1 MDVRHKL
8 HRMCEL
14 ARRVGEVRHAR
25 PGRPGIPSYSLYV
38 CLITLGCLF
47 LLTLTCLAAMISE
60 AALGLAL
67 DDASLPLS
75 ARLGGV
81 LTPSTALGSVLVSR
95 LEATGRIRFES
106 EIVRADGESRKDR

>member
-1 MDVRHKL
+1 MR
-8 HRMCEL
+8 EL
-14 ARRVGEVRHAR
+14 ARRVGKVRHAR
-25 PGRPGIPSYSLYV
+25 PGRSWIPSYSLYV
-38 CLITLGCLF
+38 YLITARSF
-47 LLTLTCLAAMISE
+47 TLLTFTCLAAMISE

-106 EIVRADGESRKDR
+106 EVVHADGESRKDR

>member
-14 ARRVGEVRHAR
+14 ARRVGEVRHAW
-25 PGRPGIPSYSLYV
+25 PGRPGISSYSLYV

-67 DDASLPLS
+67 DDASLPL
-75 ARLGGV
+75 GGV